1 MIGAEPPL
9 LNGDPADWL
18 MVVLLAGLLGW
29 PLWWPWWPE
38 VLLKKEE
45 HKMEARTQKF
55 TGGKLRVG
63 DFVVIDKNG
72 VEVPGLIIDV
82 NPHSDFRYRVGGYWE
97 LNNQLWDAWF
107 PAHQVRQD
115 ITA

>member
-1 MIGAEPPL
+1 MRL
-9 LNGDPADWL
+9 HDPADWL
-18 MVVLLAGLLGW
+18 MVVLLVVLLGI
-29 PLWWPWWPE
+29 PL
-38 VLLKKEE
+38 VLEEGLRKNRNKEY
-45 HKMEARTQKF
+45 HMETVQKF
-55 TGGKLRVG
+55 NGGKLRVG

-115 ITA
+115 IAA